1 MKLDRRI
8 QYRPMCG
15 FVRFAM
21 MVMSLSCI
29 MLFFSL
35 PVLAEVRETANLRD
49 MEREVTSVTLVCF
62 DLDNTMI
69 RAEQML
75 GSDQWWDDLVD
86 GFVAAGM
93 AEKQATEKAYD
104 IWLPLQKI
112 SRFIPVQPDGPAVV
126 RGFQDGGVLVM
137 GLTARPSR
145 YSSLSSV
152 QLASI
157 GIDFRRRAP
166 RGEPLAL
173 HLRDAAH
180 YENGILFVGEQNS
193 KGEVLKAFLDATG
206 LKPGKIVFADDK
218 KKHVEGMEKVF
229 GRGPVAYVGFRYGG
243 ADAWVKRYDRIIVE
257 IQKKY
262 LERILPDDAAARL
275 K

>member
-1 MKLDRRI
+1 MRPDRRI
-8 QYRPMCG
+8 QDRAMYG

-21 MVMSLSCI
+21 MVLSLSCI

-35 PVLAEVRETANLRD
+35 TLLAEVRESANLRD
-49 MEREVTSVTLVCF
+49 MEPEWTSGALVCF
-62 DLDNTMI
+62 DLDNTLI

-75 GSDQWWDDLVD
+75 GSDQWWDDLAD
-86 GFVAAGM
+86 GFIAAGM
-93 AEKQATEKAYD
+93 AEKEATDKAYD

-112 SRFIPVQPDGPAVV
+112 SRFIPVQPDGPAIV
-126 RGFQDGGVLVM
+126 RGFQDRGALVM

-145 YSSLSSV
+145 YSSLTSV

-157 GIDFRRRAP
+157 GIDFLRGAP
-166 RGEPLAL
+166 RSEPLDL

-180 YENGILFVGEQNS
+180 YENGILFVGEHNS
-193 KGEVLKAFLDATG
+193 KGEALKAFLNATG

-229 GRGPVAYVGFRYGG
+229 GRGPVSYVGYRYGG
-243 ADAWVKRYDRIIVE
+243 ADEWAKRYDRIIVE

-262 LERILPDDAAARL
+262 MERILPDDAAVRL

>member
-1 MKLDRRI
+1 MNSDRRI
-8 QYRPMCG
+8 LYRPTCG
-15 FVRFAM
+15 FVMCAM
-21 MVMSLSCI
+21 KVLLLLCM

-35 PVLAEVRETANLRD
+35 SALTEIRETTNLRD
-49 MEREVTSVTLVCF
+49 MQREVTSGTLVCF
-62 DLDNTMI
+62 DLDNTLI

-75 GSDQWWDDLVD
+75 GSDQWWDDLAN

-93 AEKQATEKAYD
+93 TEKEATDKAYD
-104 IWLPLQKI
+104 IWLPIQKV

-126 RGFQDGGVLVM
+126 RGFQDRKVLVM

-145 YSSLSSV
+145 YSSLTSA
-152 QLASI
+152 QLAFI
-157 GIDFRRRAP
+157 GIDFRRSPP
-166 RGEPLAL
+166 RGEPLDL
-173 HLRDAAH
+173 LLRDYAH
-180 YENGILFVGEQNS
+180 YENGILFVGEHNS
-193 KGEVLKAFLDATG
+193 KGEALKAFLDATG

-229 GRGPVAYVGFRYGG
+229 GSGPIAYVGFRYGR
-243 ADAWVKRYDRIIVE
+243 ADEWVKRYDRTIVE

-262 LERILPDDAAARL
+262 LERILPDSEATQL

>member
-1 MKLDRRI
+1 
-8 QYRPMCG
+8 
-15 FVRFAM
+15 M
-21 MVMSLSCI
+21 MVLSLSCI
-29 MLFFSL
+29 LLYFSL

-49 MEREVTSVTLVCF
+49 MEREWTSGTLVCF
-62 DLDNTMI
+62 DLDNTLI

-75 GSDQWWDDLVD
+75 GSDQWWDDLAA

-93 AEKQATEKAYD
+93 TEKEATDKAYD

-112 SRFIPVQPDGPAVV
+112 SRFIPVQPDGPSVV
-126 RGFQDGGVLVM
+126 RGFQDRGAPVM

-166 RGEPLAL
+166 RGEPLN
-173 HLRDAAH
+173 LRLKDAAH
-180 YENGILFVGEQNS
+180 YENGILFVGEHNS
-193 KGEVLKAFLDATG
+193 KGEALKAFLDATG

-218 KKHVEGMEKVF
+218 KKHVEAMEKVF
-229 GRGPVAYVGFRYGG
+229 GRSPVAYVGFRYGG
-243 ADAWVKRYDRIIVE
+243 ADEWVKRYNRTIVE

-262 LERILPDDAAARL
+262 MERIMPDDVAVRL